1 MTTATALNN
10 LRAARRDLTAAHEH
24 VLNARQG
31 LTGAR
36 GARTVRAAQLAK
48 DIGGDHAFCRRASMV
63 AEGDLR
69 ADQA

>member
-1 MTTATALNN
+1 
-10 LRAARRDLTAAHEH
+10 
-24 VLNARQG
+24 VLNAMQG

-48 DIGGDHAFCRRASMV
+48 DIGGDLAFCRRASMV
-63 AEGDLR
+63 VEGDLR